1 MAGNP
6 LDLKSRDS
14 TVKDDDDVAPT
25 KNRVA
30 DPGSLAK
37 CWGYG
42 VLTTLTPRWND
53 DDDDVNLDWTDGRE
67 DN

>member
-30 DPGSLAK
+30 DPGQ
-37 CWGYG
+37 
-42 VLTTLTPRWND
+42 PRQMLGLWCTD
-53 DDDDVNLDWTDGRE
+53 DTDTSMERRRRWC
-67 DN
+67 